1 MTPRSRHPPAVQY
14 PLQRSAVLGALLV
27 FWLLGS
33 AMGLAAWGGVGGGGR
48 GGGVA
53 RVLAAGQRHG
63 PCGLGG
69 VGGAV
74 CMGSGLDRR
83 WPVAAGAVRCIAFLA
98 RPVLRADPLG
108 WPGLGVGDEQARGD
122 FMATF
127 RAARVSFGH
136 ANAVVAVRASDGT
149 APHLAVAGAIEPA
162 RALARSAPCGIFARQ
177 TGHRQC

>member
-33 AMGLAAWGGVGGGGR
+33 AMVLAAWGVGGG
-48 GGGVA
+48 
-53 RVLAAGQRHG
+53 
-63 PCGLGG
+63 
-69 VGGAV
+69 V
-74 CMGSGLDRR
+74 CMGSGLGRR

-127 RAARVSFGH
+127 RAARGSFGH

>member
-33 AMGLAAWGGVGGGGR
+33 AMVLAAWVVLGAGAAWAAGWVRAGPWLPGGARGVGGGG
-48 GGGVA
+48 GGEEQP
-53 RVLAAGQRHG
+53 AG
-63 PCGLGG
+63 
-69 VGGAV
+69 
-74 CMGSGLDRR
+74 
-83 WPVAAGAVRCIAFLA
+83 
-98 RPVLRADPLG
+98 
-108 WPGLGVGDEQARGD
+108 GD

-127 RAARVSFGH
+127 RAARGSFGH

>member
-14 PLQRSAVLGALLV
+14 PLQPSAVLGALLV
-27 FWLLGS
+27 FWLLGR
-33 AMGLAAWGGVGGGGR
+33 AMVLAARAGGGGR
-48 GGGVA
+48 GSWGG
-53 RVLAAGQRHG
+53 GW
-63 PCGLGG
+63 
-69 VGGAV
+69 GAV
-74 CMGSGLDRR
+74 CGGRGWGGR
-83 WPVAAGAVRCIAFLA
+83 WPVAAGAGRCIAFLA

-127 RAARVSFGH
+127 RAARGSFGH

-162 RALARSAPCGIFARQ
+162 RALARPAPCGIFARHP
-177 TGHRQC
+177 GHRHC